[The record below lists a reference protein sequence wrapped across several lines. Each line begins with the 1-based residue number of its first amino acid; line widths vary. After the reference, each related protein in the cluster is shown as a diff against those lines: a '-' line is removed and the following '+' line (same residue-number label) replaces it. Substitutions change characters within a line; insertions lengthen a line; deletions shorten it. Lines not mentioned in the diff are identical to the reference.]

1 MYNNPGKKIKN
12 IASVLQLLLFFIIC
26 VIGVG
31 ALYLIRLLTP
41 VSLTLTVVAAALLSY
56 PAYLMLYAFGELVE
70 DVHAIR
76 VSSDSTTDSSKT
88 DS

>member
-12 IASVLQLLLFFIIC
+12 IASVLQILLVLVFS
-26 VIGVG
+26 VIGIGV
-31 ALYLIRLLTP
+31 LYLIRLLTP
-41 VSLTLTVVAAALLSY
+41 VSLTLTVAVAALLSY

-76 VSSDSTTDSSKT
+76 VSSDSTTDS
-88 DS
+88 